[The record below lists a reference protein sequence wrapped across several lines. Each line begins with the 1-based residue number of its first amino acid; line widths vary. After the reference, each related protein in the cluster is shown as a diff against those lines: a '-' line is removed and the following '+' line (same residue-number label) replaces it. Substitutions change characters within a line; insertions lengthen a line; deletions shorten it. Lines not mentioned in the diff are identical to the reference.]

1 MNAPLPFHGNA
12 QPLKAF
18 VLGCDPTA
26 FDKNKNLLQFEY
38 VFDIGCDERYFA
50 GVLANLKEIGLN
62 LEDIYVQNLVTD
74 YQEKE
79 TSTNIAWKENAEAI
93 IPARKDEFDKIDPS
107 KKLPVFLTSEL
118 LYKVLLNGD
127 EKRKKAGELYASDEV
142 EIPAEKNKLGR
153 PLIAL
158 YRHRAYSL
166 KQHPAYLE
174 RVRNFLSTI

>member
-1 MNAPLPFHGNA
+1 MKPKPFFSNEK
-12 QPLKAF
+12 PIKAF

-26 FDKNKNLLQFEY
+26 FDKNKKRLQFKY
-38 VFDIGCDERYFA
+38 VFDIGGDERYFA
-50 GVLANLKEIGLN
+50 GMMANLKETGLD
-62 LEDIYVQNLVTD
+62 LDDIFVQNLVTD

-79 TSTNIAWKENAEAI
+79 TSTNIAWKENAGAN
-93 IPARKDEFDKIDPS
+93 IPARKDEFDKVDPT
-107 KKLPVFLTSEL
+107 KTLPVFLTSEL
-118 LYKVLLNGD
+118 LYKVLLNDG
-127 EKRKKAGELYASDEV
+127 EKRVKASELYESDEV
-142 EIPAEKNKLGR
+142 VIPAEKNKLGR